1 MTPRVK
7 RPAEAG
13 LFFTRAFLP
22 ERWLV
27 SMEAFRA
34 LINPD
39 D

>member
-1 MTPRVK
+1 MPRMK

-13 LFFTRAFLP
+13 FFLP
-22 ERWLV
+22 ERFLSERWLV